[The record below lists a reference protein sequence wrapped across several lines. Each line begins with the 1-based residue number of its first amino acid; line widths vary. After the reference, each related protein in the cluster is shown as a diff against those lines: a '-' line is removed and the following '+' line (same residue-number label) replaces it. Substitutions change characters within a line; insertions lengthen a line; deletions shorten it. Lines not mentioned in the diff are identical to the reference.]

1 MIRTANS
8 TDIPIIRSI
17 AENTWPDAYS
27 NILSPEQLPYMLN
40 LMYSDD
46 ALQHQMKNGHQFYIA
61 VINEKPI
68 GFASVSNEGNN
79 VFQLNKLYI
88 LPNTQKT
95 GVGKSLIQII
105 IEHAKQNGGAQ
116 IMLRVNKQNKAKL
129 FYERQGFRI
138 LNESILELEH
148 GFVMDD
154 YIMGINI

>member
-27 NILSPEQLPYMLN
+27 NILSPEQLQYMLN

-61 VINEKPI
+61 EINEKPI

-116 IMLRVNKQNKAKL
+116 IILRVNKQNKAKL
-129 FYERQGFRI
+129 FYERQGFSI

>member
-1 MIRTANS
+1 MIRTANPS
-8 TDIPIIRSI
+8 DSPIIRSI

-27 NILSPEQLPYMLN
+27 NIISPEQIQYMLN

-46 ALQHQMKNGHQFYIA
+46 ALHHQMKNGHQFYIA
-61 VINEKPI
+61 EINEKPI

-95 GVGKSLIQII
+95 GVGKSLIQTI
-105 IEHAKQNGGAQ
+105 IEHVKQHGGAQ
-116 IMLRVNKQNKAKL
+116 IMLRVNKQNNAKL
-129 FYERQGFRI
+129 FYERQGFSI

-154 YIMGINI
+154 YIMGINV